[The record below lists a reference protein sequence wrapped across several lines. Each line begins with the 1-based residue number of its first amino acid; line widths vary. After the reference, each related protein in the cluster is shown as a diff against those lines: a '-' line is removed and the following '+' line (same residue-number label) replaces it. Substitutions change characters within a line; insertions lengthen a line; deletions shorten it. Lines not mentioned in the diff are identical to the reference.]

1 MCLLCCNKFRWMV
14 MRRKRKYDII
24 RITGKTRENPKYRQE
39 HRNILREY
47 RCHDIY

>member
-1 MCLLCCNKFRWMV
+1 MCLVCYNKFRWMV
-14 MRRKRKYDII
+14 MRKKRKCDII